1 MLFFCISKDNVCLK
15 YTMSYPLDIQ
25 NAKNLQDIISRKEFA
40 QLKLNNSYL
49 QGLKNVNESYLN
61 DEIRQNGNLALLSQ
75 QHFVKNWINVN
86 TPFTRLLMKH
96 STGTGKTI
104 ASLSSAIEI
113 MKEYRKMAQFTEL
126 TGNVM
131 IIGFSKHIFHKEL
144 LRHPEFGFISR
155 EEMEDHKKLKKL
167 AETGTQTDK
176 DALIDFEMKI
186 KKRFSNKQIGGFFKF
201 FGYKEFF
208 NRLFIFSEDTQDKST
223 LSEEDIY
230 KGIKE
235 GWVKL
240 NYDLIK
246 NSANSLII
254 CDEIHNVYN
263 SLEINNYGIALQMIL
278 NLYDSPDEMQKYIS
292 IDSTYLELLRN
303 SNIKAVFMSATPIN
317 NSPTEVVDLLNLL
330 IPLSRLPD
338 RKKLKKED
346 LFIDNRNLKKGAKE
360 KIGEI
365 VRGYVSFFRDDNPK
379 YFPEFID
386 EGNVVKIP
394 TKVRKEDKKDDYSGA
409 TIPYLKF
416 IQCPMSSLHFRTY
429 KEIYEGTLPPDGQS
443 LIDFVLPNP
452 DKDSKLG
459 LFRTREIKHGISN
472 ASRAWKER
480 NQIDIVKQ
488 TLGTGV
494 ETEVLTGEFMNVKN
508 IGNYSSKYERLLK
521 DLLENIQNDAGKI
534 IIIHQYV
541 KMSGVL
547 FIQEMLRRNGILDE
561 YSNPIESTI
570 CSHCG
575 KIMKNHSSK
584 DHEFEPARS
593 VILHGDIDKNAMDRS
608 IEKFNNIDNLMGHK
622 FKVLIGSKMVREAY
636 DFKAVQHL
644 WIVSPPTNIP
654 SLIQIRGRPARKNS
668 HIDLPPELHK
678 VYGRI
683 YVSSIP
689 DGSDL
694 SYEERRYYDKAK
706 DYLVIQELEKILN
719 ESAIDAVIHRDI
731 IFPTANKD
739 ESKLGT
745 LYFEPSPDVT
755 PSKMPDG
762 ISLHAI
768 HTATAE
774 VFHSDEEIEQIIL
787 IIKRL
792 FIEQSPVWKYDDLWR
807 IVQEPPFE
815 VYVNTHMF
823 SEENFIIA
831 LDLLVYSTKNSIN
844 VYTVNSLEKTENE
857 IDRLFDHLDRK
868 IVKKGVE
875 CQIIY
880 KNGFYVLFPNDNI
893 FNTASY
899 MAQEYKKDLARMKQ
913 TATLGINV
921 MDIIGYP
928 EIDLDSWTR
937 HPEKVERSVFNITK
951 HLKTSNI
958 SYNTM
963 KYKFYSRFRKL
974 PIDKLPVSVEV
985 YGLEFHARLIE
996 DAIRYV
1002 FNVLTNPKMSYSEL
1016 HDFYFKMLYFYDK
1029 LDMILF
1035 ADHVEDTQLISYYK
1049 PYITSA
1055 KLKIPDV
1062 HYSAEGKNV
1071 RYEILKEDHKY
1082 NAFLMSSMTK
1092 STGSSIP
1099 FNIERINA
1107 FIDQTRSSAG
1117 FTKIDKNSKSSIE
1130 EDIKKAREGKREI
1143 IKVFSNMLPVGHFL
1157 AREGIIGAVIPRIYK
1172 PEEDTWSLSTEFV
1185 EQMDDKSAIEN
1196 EYIIGYYEKNPTGID
1211 VKFKLRPPAH
1221 KIVKHTDSR
1230 MIERGSVCST
1240 RKKEEL
1246 YEIAKQLEIDV
1257 KSISIKELCDFIK
1270 FELMH
1275 REIKSRR
1282 EARKKNTSK
1291 RIRWFYLHF
1300 ENQD

>member
-1 MLFFCISKDNVCLK
+1 
-15 YTMSYPLDIQ
+15 MSYPLDIQ
-25 NAKNLQDIISRKEFA
+25 NAKNLQEVISRKEFA
-40 QLKLNNSYL
+40 QLKLNHDYL
-49 QGLKNVNESYLN
+49 HNLENTNESHLTE
-61 DEIRQNGNLALLSQ
+61 EIRQSGNLTLLSQ
-75 QHFVKNWINVN
+75 QHFVKNWISVN

-104 ASLSSAIEI
+104 ASLSAAIEI

-126 TGNVM
+126 TGTVM

-155 EEMEDHKKLKKL
+155 DEIDDHKRLKKL

-176 DALIDFEMKI
+176 EALTDFEMKI

-208 NRLFIFSEDTQDKST
+208 NRLFIFSEEAPLDKSS
-223 LSEEDIY
+223 LGEDDIF

-240 NYDLIK
+240 NYDLIR
-246 NSANSLII
+246 SAANSLLI

-278 NLYDSPDEMQKYIS
+278 NLYDSPDEMQKFIP
-292 IDSTYLELLRN
+292 IEPVYLELLRN
-303 SNIKAVFMSATPIN
+303 SNVKALFMSATPIN

-330 IPLSRLPD
+330 VPLSRLPD

-360 KIGEI
+360 KISEL

-386 EGNVVKIP
+386 EGTLIKIP
-394 TKVRKEDKKDDYSGA
+394 AKVRKEDKREDYSGA

-416 IQCPMSSLHFRTY
+416 IQCPMSSLHWRTY

-488 TLGTGV
+488 TLGTGT
-494 ETEVLTGEFMNVKN
+494 ETEALTGEFMNVKN
-508 IGNYSSKYERLLK
+508 IGKYSTKYERVLK
-521 DLLENIQNDAGKI
+521 DLLENIQQDAGKI
-534 IIIHQYV
+534 ILIHQYV

-561 YSNPIESTI
+561 YSNPIDTTL

-575 KIMKNHSSK
+575 KTMSGHTSARKLSREH
-584 DHEFEPARS
+584 DFEPARS

-622 FKVLIGSKMVREAY
+622 YKVLIGSKMVREAY

-668 HIDLPPELHK
+668 HVDLPPELQK

-683 YVSSIP
+683 YVSSVP

-706 DYLVIQELEKILN
+706 DYLVIQDLEKILN

-731 IFPTANKD
+731 IFPVSTKN
-739 ESKLGT
+739 EPPQLGA
-745 LYFEPSPDVT
+745 LYFEPSPGVT

-762 ISLHAI
+762 ISVQAV

-774 VFHSDEEIEQIIL
+774 IFHSDDEIEQIIL

-792 FIEQSPVWKYDDLWR
+792 FIEQSPVWKYEDLWR
-807 IVQEPPFE
+807 MVQEPPFE
-815 VYVNTHMF
+815 VYVNTHLF
-823 SEENFIIA
+823 SEDNFVLA
-831 LDLLVYSTKNSIN
+831 LDLLVYSTKSHIN
-844 VYTVNSLEKTENE
+844 VYTVSSLEKTENE

-928 EIDLDSWTR
+928 EIDLDGWSR

-963 KYKFYSRFRKL
+963 KYKFYGRFRKL

-985 YGLEFHARLIE
+985 YGLEFHARLVE

-1002 FNVLTNPKMSYSEL
+1002 FNVLTNPHMSYSEL

-1035 ADHVEDTQLISYYK
+1035 ADHLEDTQLINNYK

-1055 KLKIPDV
+1055 KIKVPDV
-1062 HYSAEGKNV
+1062 HYAAEGKKV
-1071 RYEILKEDHKY
+1071 RYEILQEDHKY
-1082 NAFLMSSMTK
+1082 NAFLMSSITK

-1107 FIDQTRSSAG
+1107 FIDQSRSSAG
-1117 FTKIDKNSKSSIE
+1117 YTKTERNSKASIE
-1130 EDIKKAREGKREI
+1130 DDIKKARAGKKQNI

-1157 AREGIIGAVIPRIYK
+1157 AREGVIGVVIPRVYK
-1172 PEEDTWSLSTEFV
+1172 PDDTWSLATEFIEQV
-1185 EQMDDKSAIEN
+1185 EDKNAVEN
-1196 EYIIGYYEKNPTGID
+1196 DIIVGYYEKNPTGID

-1246 YEIAKQLEIDV
+1246 YEIAKELDIDV

-1282 EARKKNTSK
+1282 EARKKNSSK